1 MISWISFHDII
12 YHHYPWMVGLVEVYE
27 EITIH
32 SLGFYHQPLG
42 SDIFLVPLAKFQV
55 AILGEWEWRS
65 APKFPTDG
73 KSMTHKMIH
82 DVALQSYSKWSG
94 IHIGYGHPYPYTIGL
109 HISMMRKPNKG
120 RMTVTHNTHAS
131 RCMDPGEFSLR
142 SRLYVNLKQSQLEG
156 PRLPSGGRWPYLTL
170 NAKPVSHP
178 FKKLFKSPWSP
189 WPLPKMARVSETT
202 RCDWCRVFFL
212 LLIFA
217 AQALPCRLPAT
228 TSPSHLWPPRPSAP
242 KSLKWRR

>member
-1 MISWISFHDII
+1 MDGWISW
-12 YHHYPWMVGLVEVYE
+12 GLWRNH
-27 EITIH
+27 IH

-202 RCDWCRVFFL
+202 RCDWCRVFFCCL
-212 LLIFA
+212 FLRRRRFPADCQQLQVRVIFGHQDRA
-217 AQALPCRLPAT
+217 HRNHW
-228 TSPSHLWPPRPSAP
+228 SDGG
-242 KSLKWRR
+242 KY